1 MNWINASERQPPAP
15 AWYLVAVATKWQ
27 QHMVVMAYYHGNGK
41 WAFDDLESV
50 GEPLYWQPLPD
61 LPEGL

>member
-1 MNWINASERQPPAP
+1 MNWINASERQPSVP
-15 AWYLVAVATKWQ
+15 AWYLVTVATRWKG
-27 QHMVVMAYYHGNGK
+27 HMVVMAYYHGKGK

-50 GEPLYWQPLPD
+50 GEPLYWQPLPE